1 MDTNELFWDTGIDNS
16 GLRANQQEAIQI
28 FTTLA
33 NRVTAALDEIT
44 QKYGKVIAAS
54 KVKFDNPVDPSMIS
68 SIKTQIET
76 LGKTIDMEITKLGNF
91 TAKYDQS
98 MTRISKSAAKLQV
111 GNNSPL
117 APMVAGIQKDVA
129 KSTEELSFLERRFK
143 YAFGSALAYG
153 SMRIFKGI
161 TSDIIDVKTQF
172 EFLQTAINSFA
183 GSAEK
188 GAKIMHE
195 LTQFAVNSPLQ
206 VNDITEAAKQL
217 MAFGIG
223 ADNVVGQIKMLSDV
237 AAGAGK
243 PIKEIAYIYGK
254 SLTEGKVYTRTLM
267 QFGNLGIP
275 IYEALAKV
283 MDTTPAKIKKMTQMG
298 AVGFEDVKRAI
309 ESLTAAGGQYYGFSE
324 KMMSTT
330 AGLLSN
336 VKDKWI
342 IAMKDMGESS
352 DGFINMSVQ
361 LVDSAIANWKALGD
375 TILIAATAVGT
386 YQVAKMVSSLGTN
399 ISSAAY
405 NIAEANS
412 LATLISAESAEG
424 IAKQGLVV
432 GSIEYQMAVKA
443 EIALMMQK
451 AEAAVVAAEAEV
463 ASATEAVVAQNT
475 LVTSAKLRVSEANL
489 VTAAEAKQVLT
500 TGIAT
505 AATEAQVVG
514 TDLLA
519 AAQARLIV
527 MFRTLT
533 ATMAANPYTAAA
545 VAIATV
551 VAVMWALHD
560 STTAA
565 EKAQKKLKIALDEIQ
580 AQQDRLNKKFSDNLD
595 IIKNPV
601 YKNTPEQQKAFQI
614 LHDQFGSIIG
624 DMKIKDLIEANSTVL
639 QNKTAQAVSYT
650 IGVRERE
657 NKLKKEG
664 NELDAARA
672 KLLRTDKTITVTTG
686 GIEQEAVNPA
696 YARAQKD
703 FEDKRLLYKASLSEQ
718 KEFLKNYN
726 ASNAAANAPLPE
738 ADKNESFWTLQK
750 KDAAQAIKDI
760 DSYSKARLDA
770 ANKIKPLNV
779 DSVVPKVDPADVKG
793 YVENNAKL
801 KEADAQ
807 LLVYQDAKN
816 AKAATRA
823 IDLRKREAA
832 EAAKRLEAIRANNTE
847 LANLKSKAETDAT
860 QAAIDAMDAGYAKEK
875 AQQENNFEKKMISL
889 ASEKAKMLKMEQE
902 NVRNIFLNM
911 NPKGGKSP
919 EVSSVGEGA
928 GGTTAAYT
936 SLLSQA
942 TAGGMTKTVELIN
955 TSLVTAKEALNTY
968 NSEVDSAQKDNDA
981 KLSVLLE
988 KQLLEYGDYTAKKT
1002 EIERKYNDTL
1012 AALAIDREKA
1022 SKKGDTSKVGQIDS
1036 ATIQANVNKAKDL
1049 MSLSFDQLKSTPE
1062 YSMAFEDLNN
1072 VSTKTLEKLMGE
1084 MEKLKKTAAGTMGV
1098 TDFKEYSKKIQ
1109 DITDKFIERNPFKVL
1124 KESAEELKSA
1134 QKDVENAN
1142 LELLFAKSG
1151 LGKDS
1156 TGKVGNLSGVGQK
1169 LAVAAATDKLA
1180 NAENNVTT
1188 AQNNGKK
1195 SLDKIVTSYGNLSKE
1210 LSSVGSAIGGTA
1222 GEIVSAIGDIGSFVT
1237 SAITGWQTA
1246 SVGASTAIQA
1256 VEKASVILA
1265 VISAVITVATKIAS
1279 LFTDASKKR
1288 QEEAQKELDS
1298 IEAVKKA
1305 YLEAYATMTDK
1316 KFSNIFGD
1324 DVFGKATA
1332 QAGLM
1337 KKAADNYAASMKTM
1351 HDLGWSAQ
1359 FLNMTNTA
1367 DEAITNF
1374 DLLNAKAILANDK
1387 ISASERSTLEAMVNS
1402 YESYV
1407 SYLDEI
1413 DSYLSG
1419 IFGSLGSNIMDSL
1432 VTDQDNMTQW
1442 ADDVTGYI
1450 SDSFTKMVK
1459 DIIYNMDF
1467 ASTLAVEQQ
1476 KIKDILANT
1485 TLDDKQKEAA
1495 MQAELIAFKAQLLAT
1510 GTQAQTDWK
1519 TFSDAY
1525 TAAGMGTLGGT
1536 TTDNKN
1542 SLTSAIK
1549 GMDQPT
1555 ADILTAQFS
1564 AVRIHTSNM
1573 DINLSK
1579 IGNNVSDLLLSLQG
1593 QAGILQ
1599 IAFNDVAEIARNTR
1613 DLAGIKSILS
1623 DIKTYGVK
1631 VL

>member
-1 MDTNELFWDTGIDNS
+1 MDTNELFWATGIDNS

-98 MTRISKSAAKLQV
+98 MSKISKSAAKLQV

-129 KSTEELSFLERRFK
+129 SSTEQLSFLERRFK
-143 YAFGSALAYG
+143 YAFGSMLAYG
-153 SMRIFKGI
+153 SVGIFRNLASEII
-161 TSDIIDVKTQF
+161 TVKTQF

-309 ESLTAAGGQYYGFSE
+309 ESLTSAGGQYYGFSE

-342 IAMKDMGESS
+342 LAMKDMGESS

-361 LVDSAIANWKALGD
+361 LVGSAIANWKALGEA
-375 TILIAATAVGT
+375 ILVAATAVGT

-399 ISSAAY
+399 MSAAAA

-412 LATLISAESAEG
+412 LATLISAETTQG
-424 IAKQGLVV
+424 IVKQGLIV
-432 GSIEYQMAVKA
+432 GSVEYQAAVRA
-443 EIALMMQK
+443 EIALMVQK
-451 AEAAVVAAEAEV
+451 AEAAVVSAQAEIV
-463 ASATEAVVAQNT
+463 SATEAVATENT
-475 LVTSAKLRVSEANL
+475 LLTSKRLTTAQTELSSAENIKNTLTTNID
-489 VTAAEAKQVLT
+489 TAAKV
-500 TGIAT
+500 G
-505 AATEAQVVG
+505 AAAG

-527 MFRTLT
+527 MFRTLN
-533 ATMAANPYTAAA
+533 ATMIANPYTAIA
-545 VAIATV
+545 VAVTTL
-551 VAVMWALHD
+551 VAVMWALTD
-560 STTAA
+560 STTEA
-565 EKAQKKLKIALDEIQ
+565 EKAQRKLKTALDDIQ
-580 AQQDRLNKKFSDNLD
+580 SQAEKKNRMFSENLD
-595 IIKNPV
+595 KIKNKALDGTV
-601 YKNTPEQQKAFQI
+601 EQTKAYQV
-614 LHDQFGSIIG
+614 LHDIFGAVIG
-624 DMKIKDLIEANSTVL
+624 DMTLQQLKAANSVDL
-639 QNKTAQAVSYT
+639 QNKTAKAVNYST
-650 IGVRERE
+650 ELLGRE
-657 NKLKKEG
+657 NLANRLKT
-664 NELDAARA
+664 ELLSKQNQLAKFPADMPGSTNPA
-672 KLLRTDKTITVTTG
+672 KLVLNADISQLKIQYNLALKDYNKYKSDYAASKNQGQAEEINKNKEYWTKIRKDAVENLD
-686 GIEQEAVNPA
+686 GIASDTKKKLNSGDTSGVDPKIVA
-696 YARAQKD
+696 I
-703 FEDKRLLYKASLSEQ
+703 YK
-718 KEFLKNYN
+718 KNN
-726 ASNAAANAPLPE
+726 ADIKQ
-738 ADKNESFWTLQK
+738 ADKEL
-750 KDAAQAIKDI
+750 AAYEETRQAKSIT
-760 DSYSKARLDA
+760 
-770 ANKIKPLNV
+770 
-779 DSVVPKVDPADVKG
+779 
-793 YVENNAKL
+793 
-801 KEADAQ
+801 
-807 LLVYQDAKN
+807 
-816 AKAATRA
+816 KAAEV
-823 IDLRKREAA
+823 LKREAA

-875 AQQENNFEKKMISL
+875 AQQENNFEKRMTAL
-889 ASEKAKMLKMEQE
+889 AAEKAKILKMEQE

-955 TSLVTAKEALNTY
+955 TSLSTAKEALATY

-1012 AALAIDREKA
+1012 AALAQDRERA
-1022 SKKGDTSKVGQIDS
+1022 SKKGDMGLVGQIDS

-1072 VSTKTLEKLMGE
+1072 VSTATLEKLMEE
-1084 MEKLKKTAAGTMGV
+1084 MEKLKRTAAGTMSV
-1098 TDFKEYSKKIQ
+1098 TDFKEYSKTIQ
-1109 DITDKFIERNPFKVL
+1109 NITDRFIERNPFKAL
-1124 KESAEELKSA
+1124 KDSAEDLKTA
-1134 QKDVENAN
+1134 QKD
-1142 LELLFAKSG
+1142 LDSSKSELLFAKSG

-1156 TGKVGNLSGVGQK
+1156 KGKVGVISGVEQK
-1169 LAVAAATDKLA
+1169 LAVAKATDKVA

-1195 SLDKIVTSYGNLSKE
+1195 SLDGVVKSYGNLSKE
-1210 LSSVGSAIGGTA
+1210 LSSVGDSIGGVA
-1222 GEIVSAIGDIGSFVT
+1222 GGIISSIGDIGSFVT
-1237 SAITGWQTA
+1237 SAITGWTT
-1246 SVGASTAIQA
+1246 ASTAASGALQV

-1279 LFTDASKKR
+1279 LFSDASKKR

-1298 IEAVKKA
+1298 IIAVKKA

-1332 QAGLM
+1332 QIGLM
-1337 KKAADNYAASMKTM
+1337 NKALDNFNSSLKALKSGDTRVGTTAFSFINSTIQGFDIVAAKAALASSTIKDSEKSILQSMVDNY
-1351 HDLGWSAQ
+1351 
-1359 FLNMTNTA
+1359 
-1367 DEAITNF
+1367 EA
-1374 DLLNAKAILANDK
+1374 
-1387 ISASERSTLEAMVNS
+1387 
-1402 YESYV
+1402 YQ

-1419 IFGSLGSNIMDSL
+1419 IFGQLGSNIMDSL

-1467 ASTLAVEQQ
+1467 ATTLAAEQQ

-1485 TLDDKQKEAA
+1485 KLDDKQKEAA
-1495 MQAELIAFKAQLLAT
+1495 MQAEMVAFKAELLAA
-1510 GTQAQTDWK
+1510 GTQAQIDWK

-1536 TTDNKN
+1536 ATDNKN

-1564 AVRIHTSNM
+1564 AVRIHTANM